1 MAALLGVLNSFQ
13 AEVNGSLRARKITA
27 GWSSDLFV
35 ECADTG
41 VVYGLRID
49 DGALRSV
56 EERGPAGNIEVLMIR
71 GQTDLLRRVFSKQ
84 THPLAA
90 FTAGDIEIYGPQR
103 DQAKL
108 DAVSLV
114 IWGA

>member
-1 MAALLGVLNSFQ
+1 MASLLGLLNGFQ
-13 AEVNGSLRARKITA
+13 AEVNGSSRARKITA
-27 GWSSDLFV
+27 GWSSDLFI

-41 VVYGLRID
+41 VIYGLRID
-49 DGALRSV
+49 DGALCGV
-56 EERGPAGNIEVLMIR
+56 EERIPAADREVLLIR

-90 FTAGDIEIYGPQR
+90 FTAGDLEIYGPQR